1 MITHHNIEEYL
12 IRFVENDLSV
22 EEQHQ
27 LKEFLNQHPEYREDL
42 KAFQETVLVPSSE
55 WIFVNKQQLL
65 RQDGHSRILMIPVLW
80 RVAAALLLTASL
92 IAAYFYYTT
101 QLDTTSVELVGVS
114 RRNKQALQTQSDPIA
129 DIVPSE
135 NGQSSSVTEKRP
147 NEQVVN
153 NRNKYINNT
162 SPKKN
167 MIQPVTNSMDT
178 RPFYQSQ
185 QEYMIVSAPHQV
197 FEFNNQESEALNPPI
212 QMHTSI
218 PAYRP
223 SKNLSKVS
231 RWLRRNGKE
240 KLADGIDYVTQ
251 LKEKEIEISYTSRYI
266 NFQKSFSLSKY

>member
-12 IRFVENDLSV
+12 IRYVENDLSV

-27 LKEFLNQHPEYREDL
+27 LKEFLNRYPEYREDL

-55 WIFVNKQQLL
+55 WIFVHKQQLL

-101 QLDTTSVELVGVS
+101 QSDTTSVELAGIS
-114 RRNKQALQTQSDPIA
+114 RRNEQALQTQSDPIA
-129 DIVPSE
+129 EIVLSE
-135 NGQSSSVTEKRP
+135 NGQSPSVTEKRP
-147 NEQVVN
+147 NEKVLN

-178 RPFYQSQ
+178 TPYYQLQ
-185 QEYMIVSAPHQV
+185 QEFKIVSAPHQLC
-197 FEFNNQESEALNPPI
+197 EFNNQESETLNPPT
-212 QMHTSI
+212 QMHTST
-218 PAYRP
+218 PEYRP

-251 LKEKEIEISYTSRYI
+251 LKDKDIEISYTSRYI